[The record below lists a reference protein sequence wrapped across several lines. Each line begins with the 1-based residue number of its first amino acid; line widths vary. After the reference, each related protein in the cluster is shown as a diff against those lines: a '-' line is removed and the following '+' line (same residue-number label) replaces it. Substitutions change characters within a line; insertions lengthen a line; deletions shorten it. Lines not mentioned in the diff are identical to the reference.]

1 MDTLARL
8 PFALAFTPRET
19 LSEEGSVHFTMV
31 AIAGT
36 LDRETAVSC
45 LVTLAVDAEAALD
58 DHPRALS
65 SSTWAPS
72 FDNLINLK
80 SQGSPPLAYSAQ
92 WASILRL

>member
-19 LSEEGSVHFTMV
+19 LSEEGSAHFTTV

-36 LDRETAVSC
+36 LDRETAVSY
-45 LVTLAVDAEAALD
+45 LVTLAVDAEVALD
-58 DHPRALS
+58 DHPRAL

-80 SQGSPPLAYSAQ
+80 GQGSPPTGISSPMGQ
-92 WASILRL
+92 HP

>member
-36 LDRETAVSC
+36 LDRETAVSY
-45 LVTLAVDAEAALD
+45 LVTLAVDAEVALD

-80 SQGSPPLAYSAQ
+80 GQGSPPTGVFSP